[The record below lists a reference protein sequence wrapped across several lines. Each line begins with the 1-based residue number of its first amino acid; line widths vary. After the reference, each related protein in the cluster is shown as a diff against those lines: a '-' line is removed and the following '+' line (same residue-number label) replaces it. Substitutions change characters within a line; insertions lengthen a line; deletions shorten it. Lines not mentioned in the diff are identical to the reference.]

1 MAFNATY
8 VKEILQSKEG
18 YLKPVAVCLIKAGYV
33 KLGKELSY
41 DLAVVCDDVIMLKP
55 F

>member
-8 VKEILQSKEG
+8 VKEILQSKEE
-18 YLKPVAVCLIKAGYV
+18 YLKPVAVGLIKAGYV
-33 KLGKELSY
+33 KLGKELSH
-41 DLAVVCDDVIMLKP
+41 DLAIVCDDVIMLKP